1 MFSTMASVPPELVE
15 QIIDHV
21 AEDDSKS
28 RRPSLANC
36 ALVAKLWL
44 PRARYHMFR
53 VTKLRTKTELRRFAE
68 LCLNGSSVAHNI
80 EHLTMRL
87 FRRLSKNP
95 DLSSIFAATINLGT
109 IELNDLHLSSFPLDI
124 IRLLAKCPIASL
136 TLSSFFLKKYS
147 DLATMLQIL
156 GQKLSHV
163 RFAYLMLLDV
173 VEQGDPIAGDQT
185 TLGPE
190 GKPKIQ
196 SIDLQECD
204 AEHWPALFDMLDLRG
219 LREAIISVGPDREAD
234 MIPRL
239 GNLDELKIVHAG
251 DFDPPSSITMSLIRR
266 VEVDLVDIDIDE
278 WNWYID
284 NLQFGESRTEEIIL
298 SIFIWD
304 GSKLLA
310 EDALR
315 IWKRCD
321 SVFGAMK
328 HLRVFDIELATTPEF
343 FGHREEGYDRFNVV
357 KLGEDLEKLMPVL
370 EKRGVLT
377 VHEKVW

>member
-1 MFSTMASVPPELVE
+1 MASVPPEIVE
-15 QIIDHV
+15 QVIDHV

-53 VTKLRTKTELRRFAE
+53 VTKLRTKRELRRFAE
-68 LCLNGSSVAHNI
+68 LCLNGPSVAHNV

-87 FRRLSKNP
+87 IRGLSKIPN
-95 DLSSIFAATINLGT
+95 LSSIFAATINLGT
-109 IELNDLHLSSFPLDI
+109 IELNNLHLSSLPLDI
-124 IRLLAKCPIASL
+124 IRLLAECPITSL
-136 TLSSFFLKKYS
+136 TLSSVFLKEYS
-147 DLATMLQIL
+147 DLAIMLQIL

-173 VEQGDPIAGDQT
+173 VEQGDLIAGDWT

-204 AEHWPALFDMLDLRG
+204 VEHWPALFDMLDLRG
-219 LREAIISVGPDREAD
+219 LREAIIIVGPDGEAD
-234 MIPRL
+234 MIPSL
-239 GNLDELKIVHAG
+239 GDLDKLEITHAG
-251 DFDPPSSITMSLIRR
+251 DFVPPSSVTMSLIRR
-266 VEVDLVDIDIDE
+266 VEVDLIDIDVDA

-284 NLQFGESRTEEIIL
+284 SLQFGERRTEEITL
-298 SIFIWD
+298 SIFLWD
-304 GSKLLA
+304 GSTLLA
-310 EDALR
+310 EDAIR

-321 SVFGAMK
+321 SVFGDMK
-328 HLRVFDIELATTPEF
+328 QLRVFRIELATTPEF
-343 FGHREEGYDRFNVV
+343 FGHKQDGYDRFDVV
-357 KLGEDLEKLMPVL
+357 KLGEDLKKLMPVL